1 MVSASSD
8 VSIIRHIVSRVRE
21 RGVGIAGAGAQ
32 SPFSFSLQSEQL
44 AQEEIPAELDADR
57 HLFRVEL
64 ISFNKQ
70 LKSQDASST
79 SQERIV
85 TPTPWGLALDLRLS
99 RRLSEVL
106 QFCTHGKA
114 TSHTYY
120 RN

>member
-32 SPFSFSLQSEQL
+32 SFSFSLQSEQL
-44 AQEEIPAELDADR
+44 MAQEEKPAELDADR

-70 LKSQDASST
+70 LKSQDTRNTCFLYKPGTDRYTDLMGPCSS
-79 SQERIV
+79 
-85 TPTPWGLALDLRLS
+85 
-99 RRLSEVL
+99 
-106 QFCTHGKA
+106 
-114 TSHTYY
+114 
-120 RN
+120 